1 MDNIRMLIKEWIE
14 SWTECEFCN
23 YMVRSTY
30 YSYDNK
36 VICYKCKVDENTLQ
50 E

>member
-1 MDNIRMLIKEWIE
+1 MTHIGMLIKEWIE
-14 SWTECEFCN
+14 SWTECYYCN

-36 VICYKCKVDENTLQ
+36 NKVICKECINKE
-50 E
+50 